1 MLDILSTG
9 PDAFDGVGTL
19 LALLDLYPTQITGD
33 PDWSEI
39 MMEGDWWRVISGP
52 YFELVGRALT
62 IGIPSAFYML
72 ALLWRTESL
81 APPAVLIILFGG
93 IFVFQVP
100 PLFAVTAGAVATIAL
115 AYAYMAVF
123 GE

>member
-1 MLDILSTG
+1 MLALPSLAAIA
-9 PDAFDGVGTL
+9 PDALAGVV
-19 LALLDLYPTQITGD
+19 ALLDVVAQVTGD

-39 MMEGDWWRVISGP
+39 FKQGDWWRVISGP
-52 YFELVGRALT
+52 YFELVGEALA

-100 PLFAVTAGAVATIAL
+100 PLFAVPAGAIATLAL
-115 AYAYMAVF
+115 AYAYMAIF